1 MTQMQDL
8 WPSADY
14 YQQVEYL
21 RSLIGQAIYVVEIN
35 ETEINAGV
43 KFPAKPLTLLAIVD
57 YPQPDPYRQLC
68 PHLVVLDDGRGVNLG
83 RIARITQHSA
93 FTPNA
98 NDILYVNQSFVQE
111 VLFAPRTLSRESVRA
126 TSSALLAQMF
136 GETPGKLLEQYA
148 DPPTLPASPSCT
160 SQPLQAKQS

>member
-21 RSLIGQAIYVVEIN
+21 RSLVGQAIYVVEIN

-68 PHLVVLDDGRGVNLG
+68 PHLVILDDGRGVNLG

-93 FTPNA
+93 FTPQPD
-98 NDILYVNQSFVQE
+98 DILYVNQEFVQE

-126 TSSALLAQMF
+126 TSSALLAQIF

-148 DPPTLPASPSCT
+148 DPPTLPASPASANLA
-160 SQPLQAKQS
+160 SKRRES